1 MYKAGPA
8 DAAATRAVP
17 HDALRRVFD

>member
-1 MYKAGPA
+1 MYKAGPV
-8 DAAATRAVP
+8 DPAATRAVP